1 VDSNLPISTQAFVW
15 GLGGICQ
22 LQRIPFAPELVLR
35 QIPPPYNLL
44 SLQRSAQG
52 LGINSSFR
60 AVASADLG
68 KLVLPCLAVLK
79 PATNNPPSPSQ
90 GEGGGEGRS
99 EGEGK
104 GEVNLALIIKA
115 DDKQIVLFEP
125 GDPNPKSLS
134 LAEFEARYAGQV
146 MLFSRK
152 AQAASDKDAALLQ
165 QQTFGF
171 KWFIPELLKH
181 KQIWRDVLL
190 ASLAIQLMALATPL
204 FTQVVIDKVVV
215 HQTMNTLVVIA
226 IGLAVFMLF
235 TSAMSWARQYL
246 VLHTGNRV
254 DAVLGSQVFEHL
266 LKLSPRYYE
275 HRPTG
280 VVVARVHGVETI
292 REFVSGA
299 AVTLIL
305 DCPFLLIFLA
315 IMFYYSWLLSLITLT
330 LLGAIIAL
338 SVAVVPLLRQR
349 LNQQFLLGARNQAFL
364 TEYIAGME
372 TVKSL
377 QMEPQLKSRYGDYL
391 AAYLNS
397 SFNTRSL
404 SNAYNVAAN
413 ALDQLLTLLILC
425 AGAWLVMQNEGFTI
439 GMLVAYQM
447 FASRMSQP
455 MLRIVGLWQEF
466 QQAAIAVKRLGDI
479 MNAPAEPYSL
489 IPARA
494 KAEQGRVEIVN
505 LSFRYAENL
514 PYLYTGLNIKLE
526 PGVCMALMGPSGC
539 GKSTLAKL
547 LQGFY
552 LPSDGQIKIDGHDI
566 RHLAANELRQYF
578 GVVPQD
584 TILFSGTI
592 HDNLA
597 LANPHATFEQV
608 IAACKMAEIHD
619 TIEHLPEGYQ
629 TQIGEHGVGLSG
641 GQKQRVAIARAL
653 LKRPRILIFDEA
665 TSNLDLPTA
674 EHFARTVNQLKGK
687 VTMLFITHQLPKG
700 LQVDEIVALGQHEK
714 QMSVVKGEKNQD
726 G

>member
-1 VDSNLPISTQAFVW
+1 MDSNLPISTQSFIW

-35 QIPPPYNLL
+35 QITPPYNLL
-44 SLQRSAQG
+44 SLQRAAHG

-60 AVASADLG
+60 AVCVADLG

-79 PATNNPPSPSQ
+79 PTVSPSPS
-90 GEGGGEGRS
+90 EE
-99 EGEGK
+99 ENK
-104 GEVNLALIIKA
+104 GEAQVSLALVIKT
-115 DDKQIVLFEP
+115 DDRQVVFFEQ
-125 GDPNPKSLS
+125 GDPNPISLPF
-134 LAEFEARYAGQV
+134 AEFEARYAGQV

-152 AQAASDKDAALLQ
+152 EQAAADKDAVLLQ

-190 ASLAIQLMALATPL
+190 ASLVIQLMALATPV

-215 HQTMNTLVVIA
+215 HQTMNTLVVIG
-226 IGLAVFMLF
+226 IGLGVFMVF
-235 TSAMSWARQYL
+235 NAAMSWARQYL

-254 DAVLGSQVFEHL
+254 DAVLGTQVFEHL

-280 VVVARVHGVETI
+280 VIVARVHGVETI

-315 IMFYYSWLLSLITLT
+315 IMFYYSWLLSLITLA
-330 LLGAIIAL
+330 LLTAIIVL
-338 SVAVVPLLRQR
+338 SIAVVPLLRER

-377 QMEPQLKSRYGDYL
+377 QMEPQLKSRFGDYL

-404 SNAYNVAAN
+404 SNTYNVAAN
-413 ALDQLLTLLILC
+413 TLDQFLTLLILC

-455 MLRIVGLWQEF
+455 VLRIVGLWQEF

-494 KAEQGRVEIVN
+494 KTERGRVEIVN

-514 PYLYTGLNIKLE
+514 PYLYTGLNVKLE

-592 HDNLA
+592 YDNLA

-608 IAACKMAEIHD
+608 VQACKMAEIHD

-641 GQKQRVAIARAL
+641 GQKQRLAIARAL

-687 VTMLFITHQLPKG
+687 VTMLFITHQLPRG